1 MEKVLLW
8 LKLRRSTTGDSFGSI
23 ARFLKQNPY
32 WPERNQLIQQAEL
45 LLSSKKSPT
54 NVINWFS
61 RYSPRTTEAHFKWIR
76 ALEMTNDREN
86 IDKAVLSLWKT
97 KILSQRQQRFLIKK
111 YKKIITPEIIWQRL
125 DWLLWKGYIRS
136 SQRMY
141 PHVTQ
146 NQRHLAEAR
155 LRLRH
160 LMGAVDPAIKKV
172 PLELRK
178 DDGLVFERLR
188 WRQRKG
194 MMEKARELYWN
205 IPREQKYPRLWW
217 RERARQIRYLLK
229 QNNFDTAL
237 LLAQLHL
244 QKEGRYYASVNIRT
258 TTRTC
263 PPEVSLNAADSAH
276 NPYISSPAS
285 CATG

>member
-111 YKKIITPEIIWQRL
+111 YKTINCNKEN
-125 DWLLWKGYIRS
+125 
-136 SQRMY
+136 MY
-141 PHVTQ
+141 
-146 NQRHLAEAR
+146 
-155 LRLRH
+155 
-160 LMGAVDPAIKKV
+160 
-172 PLELRK
+172 
-178 DDGLVFERLR
+178 F
-188 WRQRKG
+188 
-194 MMEKARELYWN
+194 
-205 IPREQKYPRLWW
+205 
-217 RERARQIRYLLK
+217 
-229 QNNFDTAL
+229 
-237 LLAQLHL
+237 
-244 QKEGRYYASVNIRT
+244 
-258 TTRTC
+258 
-263 PPEVSLNAADSAH
+263 
-276 NPYISSPAS
+276 
-285 CATG
+285 